1 MRIDYL
7 WSSSSTLH
15 AINCHLDGPSSLQVG
30 ILCCIALQET
40 TIRIAN
46 EQHAFIVEVP
56 KEFLS
61 GSERVKAFNVTL
73 NVISHEQV

>member
-1 MRIDYL
+1 MRVDYL
-7 WSSSSTLH
+7 WSASNTLH
-15 AINCHLDGPSSLQVG
+15 AINCEVDGTALDVG
-30 ILCCIALQET
+30 ILCCIALQEP

-61 GSERVKAFNVTL
+61 GSERVKAFNATL
-73 NVISHEQV
+73 NIISYEQI